1 MPAHPIGNEY
11 RADDVRLS
19 FDYSILAFAKQALF
33 DLSSHDTFDT
43 LSSFYQQ

>member
-11 RADDVRLS
+11 RVDDVRLS

-33 DLSSHDTFDT
+33 DLSNHHTLDTFCGV
-43 LSSFYQQ
+43 YQQ